1 MVGGMYNEN
10 SSPTLTNCSFQSN
23 TATGEGGGMSNFG
36 SSPTLTNCVVFG
48 NGGNNTFFTNS
59 GTVTAMYSLFDN
71 TVTGYG
77 GSNNLTTTVNPFV
90 STTSVALNS
99 CSEAIN
105 AGSNAAYTAASGPTT
120 DLAGNARI
128 FPTGGTIDMGAVEFQ
143 STPIQSTGIAGN
155 NGPICSGGNASF
167 TVSGTSGATLTYTIT
182 GQSGNQTLSL
192 DGSNQTITANNA
204 TADVT
209 LTLAS
214 VVLNGC
220 TASLSGSSTVTVNA
234 PTTLTPGPNKTV
246 ILGYGSNYT
255 DISAQASGGS
265 GGNYAYLWSQNA
277 GSAATVRVCP
287 QAATTYTVTATDGNG
302 CRSAAGACGRAE

>member
-1 MVGGMYNEN
+1 M
-10 SSPTLTNCSFQSN
+10 
-23 TATGEGGGMSNFG
+23 
-36 SSPTLTNCVVFG
+36 
-48 NGGNNTFFTNS
+48 
-59 GTVTAMYSLFDN
+59 
-71 TVTGYG
+71 TGYG
-77 GSNNLTTTVNPFV
+77 GNNLTTTVNPFV

-105 AGSNAAYTAASGPTT
+105 AGSNAAYTTANGPAT
-120 DLAGNARI
+120 DLDGQTRI

-143 STPIQSTGIAGN
+143 GTPSQQTGITAQPVAGSAV
-155 NGPICSGGNASF
+155 CSGANASF

-182 GQSGNQTLSL
+182 GQSGNQTLIL
-192 DGSNQTITANNA
+192 NGSSQTITASNA